1 MSMFA
6 MNPGFVAFDEDPA
19 GPQNATYDELSDAV
33 MVIDDGDRLTVEE
46 VDGVVDGTVVAVY
59 HLLVDGQRSGSFIEY
74 IGDNEDEDPAVPT
87 DTWQTYDGVTGK
99 VHTGLT
105 HGEAMEVFSSFAQR
119 AA

>member
-6 MNPGFVAFDEDPA
+6 MNPGFVAF
-19 GPQNATYDELSDAV
+19 
-33 MVIDDGDRLTVEE
+33 
-46 VDGVVDGTVVAVY
+46 
-59 HLLVDGQRSGSFIEY
+59 
-74 IGDNEDEDPAVPT
+74 DEDPAVPT